1 MTEIVIRDRWRV
13 RRFDAMN
20 WTIDEWRA
28 PDPSKER
35 GRTKSD
41 GKPRWFNT
49 GNYFSGPVPALS
61 WLVERHALDDG
72 DGQATPREALAIMRR
87 FADDA
92 LAALR
97 EVVA

>member
-1 MTEIVIRDRWRV
+1 MTEIVVRDRWRV
-13 RRFDAMN
+13 RRFDSMN
-20 WTIDEWRA
+20 WTVDEWRE
-28 PDPSKER
+28 PSEDS
-35 GRTKSD
+35 GRRVAKSAD
-41 GKPRWFNT
+41 ARWFNT
-49 GNYFSGPVPALS
+49 GNFFSGPVPALS

-97 EVVA
+97 EAVA